1 MSRLTFPVQFTIVL
15 GLFWLIVGGVLLLL
29 IPKGE
34 GVLWF
39 QQNGTEQLDRA
50 FKYITQLGEA
60 PFIIAMGVLMLFQR
74 IGAFILITAASVLD
88 GLLIQF
94 LKKVVFADA
103 LRPKL
108 WFVEEGITINQV
120 LDVSLNSYNAMPSGH
135 TAAAFTVFT
144 CLGIVSRNA
153 TAQAV
158 FFLLAILVGISRLYL
173 AQHFYED
180 VYFGA
185 LVGMA
190 VALGVHT
197 LMVRQGWWDKPWAQ
211 QPVQKLLIREDNR

>member
-1 MSRLTFPVQFTIVL
+1 MSRLTFPVQFIIVL
-15 GLFWLIVGGVLLLL
+15 GLFWLVAGGALLLAL
-29 IPKGE
+29 PKGE
-34 GVLWF
+34 AVLWF

-60 PFIIAMGVLMLFQR
+60 PFIIAIGILMLFQR
-74 IGAFILITAASVLD
+74 VGAFILITAASILD

-103 LRPKL
+103 HRPKL
-108 WFVEEGITINQV
+108 WFANEGINIDQV

-135 TAAAFTVFT
+135 TAAAFTLFT
-144 CLGIVSRNA
+144 CLGIVSRNT
-153 TAQAV
+153 TAQAI
-158 FFLLAILVGISRLYL
+158 FFVLGISVGVSRMYL

-197 LMVRQGWWDKPWAQ
+197 IMVRQGWWNKSWAQ
-211 QPVQKLLIREDNR
+211 QPVQRLIMREDNR

>member
-1 MSRLTFPVQFTIVL
+1 MSRSPFPIQFIIVF
-15 GLFWLIVGGVLLLL
+15 GLFWLVAGGILLLAL
-29 IPKGE
+29 PKGE
-34 GVLWF
+34 AVLWF
-39 QQNGTEQLDRA
+39 QEHGTDQLDRA

-60 PFIIAMGVLMLFQR
+60 PFIIAMGILMLFQR
-74 IGAFILITAASVLD
+74 VGAFVLITIASVLD

-94 LKKVVFADA
+94 LKKMVFADA
-103 LRPKL
+103 ARPKL
-108 WFVEEGITINQV
+108 WFATDGITINQV

-144 CLGIVSRNA
+144 CLGIVSRNT
-153 TAQAV
+153 TAQAI
-158 FFLLAILVGISRLYL
+158 FFLVAILVGVSRMYL

-190 VALGVHT
+190 VALGAHM
-197 LMVRQGWWDKPWAQ
+197 LMVRQGWWAKSWAQ
-211 QPVQKLLIREDNR
+211 QPVQKLLLREEGR